1 MILTT
6 KPKSIISKC
15 RDAACRVT
23 GPMFSPTSNA
33 ARRVPTFSNNL
44 GSCQKKTGSR
54 LLATSR

>member
-1 MILTT
+1 MILTM

-23 GPMFSPTSNA
+23 GPMFSPHQNA

-44 GSCQKKTGSR
+44 GSWQKKTGSR